1 MASLKFI
8 MEPEVDLPSHETI
21 RAPASFAT
29 PLTSR
34 APESSA
40 HQDHSSTSGQDHS
53 NYYNTIDSYRIN
65 INKETNTGHPPPPL
79 TAAATTTAAPDAH
92 ASAAAS
98 SLLSR
103 KRHPGLLE
111 GAPRSPGATSSSS
124 RHANPRRRSTT
135 SPDSMD
141 GHSYPP
147 PTPMGASGRGA
158 GVGEAPAGRGGI
170 PRRGCIVGGMGQL
183 DHPTRPMPP
192 HPPTESPVRLTPIT
206 GRISRAKKG
215 QPVHICTVC
224 RPSKTFTRA
233 EHLRRH
239 QLSHRTPGFACEWP
253 GCDRAFHRHDLLV
266 RHQQKHE
273 QEGDGASSGPRRGSS
288 GMVTL
293 TPTSTCEVPSTPNM
307 PTPAN
312 HSSRDAAISRASPRH
327 IGRDYGDRS
336 SLSRQRPDPYNN
348 GEFILSNPGSNPVPS
363 SASTPTTL
371 NHTGYVSH
379 QPRVPINLNVVTQG
393 LRDPS
398 IHSQDGPIPDLTSTT
413 DVSISSPWASS
424 TDSTYSTT
432 PSEARGHPQA
442 AWIPSSGSPHREW
455 LPTYHT
461 ANDPLTVP
469 YPFPSSPHPLVSPH
483 PGYSVHPVSH
493 NNHYTIMDVM
503 GGAFSAPEDLSQR
516 LHHQAMGV
524 DSGPSAGVSHDGVVP
539 RNSISLSSVGSSSPI
554 TAPTRHPGP
563 LATPSTSLPSDNIS
577 MIHGLGRSKEV
588 MMADPSGMG
597 MVVSMGGGSVSM
609 LGSAPYDL
617 SGGGNSPGGGGF
629 LPSQGLGGMGSC
641 VSGPILIPSPLSKA
655 VHNMIPTYLDAYW
668 NHHSTAYPL
677 AHRHMSNESGED
689 VLRCA
694 MAAVGSQLLDSKED
708 RNKGII
714 LHDHVVQ
721 ELKLIAQWN
730 LPIMQA
736 IILCEYFSRFRGKKS
751 VMRPSKRFESLYS
764 RVSSSFLDQTSDDS
778 SLYPGSSGVPSSMSS
793 SYTST
798 SSRSSWYSE
807 SASTP
812 TALSGFQSFGY
823 DHTPFILPSSSS
835 SSFSAQHPLAL
846 PSTFG
851 GPASAAVAM
860 KHQYLDQSQAMNRLS
875 SIFEHASTAHTSPHL
890 TTDQRWRAWLDA
902 EAHRR
907 LLNACFSLDIHT
919 SIYHEHHRSR
929 DFDIL
934 EHGRVPPIPLIGR
947 SRDLWNAQS
956 AEEWDAILNRD
967 PDAGVPLFIPHPDQL
982 TPMIPEEG
990 SASGCHGVPLNTFDR
1005 LAILDFEASRLPRR
1019 MVAGSSPSSSDGG
1032 SPTPIA
1038 DESRR
1043 AGGDWSVL
1051 GDSST
1056 GSIGLDP
1063 VDAANPDLA
1072 SLDVEARISYLFP
1085 GCPVASTY
1093 LALHHTPLHDLLA
1106 VSGDS
1111 SMLLQKSP
1119 TNKPTVNNRKRF
1131 RLWVEQGQ
1139 VSPASLGLNKSV
1151 VKATTYA
1158 ARALLEFLGPE
1169 ACLDATGGG
1178 FGAMMCK
1185 LSDYWAV
1192 YVCALICWSSG
1203 HQPGRG
1209 GEQIGS
1215 DVAVSDGEA
1224 LEWLRSAAHAQP
1236 DDANAWAHI
1245 WASRGAIGVVSLA
1258 RRRLE
1263 VDLSGARSR
1272 LHSDAVARLK
1282 ELEQGVN
1289 WRGF

>member
-764 RVSSSFLDQTSDDS
+764 R
-778 SLYPGSSGVPSSMSS
+778 
-793 SYTST
+793 
-798 SSRSSWYSE
+798 
-807 SASTP
+807 
-812 TALSGFQSFGY
+812 
-823 DHTPFILPSSSS
+823 
-835 SSFSAQHPLAL
+835 
-846 PSTFG
+846 
-851 GPASAAVAM
+851 
-860 KHQYLDQSQAMNRLS
+860 AMNRLS